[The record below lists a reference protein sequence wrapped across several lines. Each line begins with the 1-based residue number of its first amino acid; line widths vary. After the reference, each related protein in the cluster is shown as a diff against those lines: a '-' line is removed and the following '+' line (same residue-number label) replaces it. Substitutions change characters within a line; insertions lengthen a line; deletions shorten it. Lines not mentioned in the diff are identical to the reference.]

1 MNLHGWKGSQNIGRI
16 PWKQIHCKKWLYIFW
31 KRERHKRD
39 KQRGSS
45 WSKTHHPSL
54 SPSPFHSLPPS
65 QILLHSTAQHSTAKH
80 GQVYPFR
87 LLCFVAIYV
96 SVTPCLNLP
105 PVDIAAAFVPVIHTY
120 IYIYTRTCIHTY
132 ESTYTYID
140 RVSVCIY
147 FPTDPTSI
155 DFLGPWTC
163 GSCMSLLTYE
173 LSN

>member
-1 MNLHGWKGSQNIGRI
+1 MIIYFLETWKTQKGQAKGQLVIQD
-16 PWKQIHCKKWLYIFW
+16 P
-31 KRERHKRD
+31 
-39 KQRGSS
+39 
-45 WSKTHHPSL
+45 PSLPLSVSLPL
-54 SPSPFHSLPPS
+54 SPSLPNFAP
-65 QILLHSTAQHSTAKH
+65 QHSTATH